1 MAHTETMLESKEIFN
16 GRVIRVTVDKVQL
29 EDGTTSTREIVHH
42 HGGACILPVDAD
54 GSVTMVRQFRYA
66 FGEEIWE
73 LPAGKLEADEDPFEA
88 AKRELSEECGLT
100 ADNFIDLGVVYATV
114 GYDSEKIYLWAATG
128 LHSTAQHLDAGE
140 FLDVVKMPF
149 DEALGLVMD
158 GTIKDSK
165 TQVALLKYAQLRAK
179 AQMSVE
185 ILDNGTRV
193 LTAPGATFGTDA
205 LLLARFAQPRRNERA
220 LDLCSG
226 CGIVSLVW
234 HDAGHRGPCTALEI
248 DPAASALCAAALAE
262 NADAAH
268 IAPVCGDLR
277 QLCTAGPEQGQYDFA
292 ACNPPYF
299 TAGPRS
305 PDPRRAEARHT
316 GSCTTAD
323 AVDCARRALRDGGR
337 FLLCQRPE
345 QLAEIL
351 AALRAARLEPK
362 RLAFVKNRPDAAPW
376 LFLVEAQKGRKTGL
390 RVEPDILIQSGAA
403 LYGPTT
409 L

>member
-1 MAHTETMLESKEIFN
+1 MLMK
-16 GRVIRVTVDKVQL
+16 Q
-29 EDGTTSTREIVHH
+29 
-42 HGGACILPVDAD
+42 
-54 GSVTMVRQFRYA
+54 
-66 FGEEIWE
+66 
-73 LPAGKLEADEDPFEA
+73 
-88 AKRELSEECGLT
+88 
-100 ADNFIDLGVVYATV
+100 
-114 GYDSEKIYLWAATG
+114 
-128 LHSTAQHLDAGE
+128 
-140 FLDVVKMPF
+140 
-149 DEALGLVMD
+149 
-158 GTIKDSK
+158 K
-165 TQVALLKYAQLRAK
+165 TQTEVLNLSFLRINVSVRLKNPTGNFLILHLL
-179 AQMSVE
+179 
-185 ILDNGTRV
+185 D
-193 LTAPGATFGTDA
+193 
-205 LLLARFAQPRRNERA
+205 RFCRKRN
-220 LDLCSG
+220 
-226 CGIVSLVW
+226 SL
-234 HDAGHRGPCTALEI
+234 H

-262 NADAAH
+262 NTDAAH

-403 LYGPTT
+403 LYGPTA